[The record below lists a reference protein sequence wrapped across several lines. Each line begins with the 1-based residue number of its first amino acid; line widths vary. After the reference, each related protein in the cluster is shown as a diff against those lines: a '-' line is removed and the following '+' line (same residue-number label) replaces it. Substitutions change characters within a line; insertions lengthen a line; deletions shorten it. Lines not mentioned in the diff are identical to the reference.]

1 MTASAPQKRFVPDTP
16 PEQDLQHVKKH
27 VKALV
32 DRIQEQVPFEEVE
45 ATTDRVYLKI
55 TLSKRKVPLCFVQ
68 MYSGAVYIP
77 EPGGKDAWRAGAK
90 GGVRFDLMD
99 DESRKLCFELAEPTG
114 SFLCNNTDPRVMV
127 G

>member
-32 DRIQEQVPFEEVE
+32 DWIQEQVPFEEVE

-55 TLSKRKVPLCFVQ
+55 TLSKRKVPCASFKCTLVPYTSQ
-68 MYSGAVYIP
+68 NPAVTAR
-77 EPGGKDAWRAGAK
+77 EQ
-90 GGVRFDLMD
+90 
-99 DESRKLCFELAEPTG
+99 ERKAVCVLTL
-114 SFLCNNTDPRVMV
+114 
-127 G
+127 